1 LRVISTGGTPVPPY
15 FAKMSKTL
23 LYRLFGVGRMP
34 AQWRAAIDSEGIVLM
49 DEGIGG
55 SITYRDFSA
64 PGRRSSWR
72 KVAFSGSIALTKAR
86 LLALQYANPVINVPL
101 DDQRLQ
107 QMQFSVEGEDKLLVA
122 FNANLFHNDWSGT
135 IEYRFRTARAREF
148 LKSLGNRSDAA

>member
-1 LRVISTGGTPVPPY
+1 MT
-15 FAKMSKTL
+15 KTL
-23 LYRLFGVGRMP
+23 IYRLFGVGRMP
-34 AQWRAAIDSEGIVLM
+34 QQWLAAINSEGVVLL

-72 KVAFSGSIALTKAR
+72 KVAFSGSIALTKTR
-86 LLALQYANPVINVPL
+86 LLALQYANPIINVPL

-107 QMQFSVEGEDKLLVA
+107 QMQCSVEADDKLLVA

-135 IEYRFRTARAREF
+135 IEYRFRTSQAPAF
-148 LKSLGNRSDAA
+148 LEALGDHK

>member
-1 LRVISTGGTPVPPY
+1 M
-15 FAKMSKTL
+15 AKTL

-34 AQWRAAIDSEGIVLM
+34 QQWLAAINSEGVVLL

-72 KVAFSGSIALTKAR
+72 KVAFSGSIALTKTR
-86 LLALQYANPVINVPL
+86 LLALQYANPIINVPL

-107 QMQFSVEGEDKLLVA
+107 QMQCSVEADDKLLVA

-135 IEYRFRTARAREF
+135 IEYRFRTSQAPAF
-148 LKSLGNRSDAA
+148 LEALGDHK

>member
-1 LRVISTGGTPVPPY
+1 M
-15 FAKMSKTL
+15 AKTL

-34 AQWRAAIDSEGIVLM
+34 QHWRAVINSEGVVLM

-72 KVAFSGSIALTKAR
+72 KVAFSGSITLTKTR
-86 LLALQYANPVINVPL
+86 LLALQYANPAINVPL
-101 DDQRLQ
+101 DDPRLK

-122 FNANLFHNDWSGT
+122 FNANLFHSDWSGT
-135 IEYRFRTARAREF
+135 IEYRFRTAQAPEF

>member
-1 LRVISTGGTPVPPY
+1 MP
-15 FAKMSKTL
+15 KTL
-23 LYRLFGVGRMP
+23 LYRLFGAGRMP
-34 AQWRAAIDSEGIVLM
+34 QQWRSTIESEGVVLF

-72 KVAFSGSIALTKAR
+72 KVAFSGSIALTKTR
-86 LLALQYANPVINVPL
+86 LLALQYANPAINVPL
-101 DDQRLQ
+101 DDPRLK

-135 IEYRFRTARAREF
+135 IEYRFRTEQAPAF
-148 LKSLGNRSDAA
+148 LKGLRRS

>member
-1 LRVISTGGTPVPPY
+1 M
-15 FAKMSKTL
+15 AKTL

-34 AQWRAAIDSEGIVLM
+34 QQWRSTIESEGVVLF

-64 PGRRSSWR
+64 PWRRSSWR
-72 KVAFSGSIALTKAR
+72 KVAFSGSIALTKTR
-86 LLALQYANPVINVPL
+86 LVALQYANPAINVPL
-101 DDQRLQ
+101 DEPRLK

-135 IEYRFRTARAREF
+135 IEYRFRTEQAPAF
-148 LKSLGNRSDAA
+148 LNGLDNQK

>member
-1 LRVISTGGTPVPPY
+1 
-15 FAKMSKTL
+15 MSKTF

-34 AQWRAAIDSEGIVLM
+34 AQWRATIESDGVVLF

-55 SITYRDFSA
+55 SITYRNFSA

-72 KVAFSGSIALTKAR
+72 KVAFSGSIALTKTR
-86 LLALQYANPVINVPL
+86 LLALQYANPAINVPL
-101 DDQRLQ
+101 DDPRLH

-135 IEYRFRTARAREF
+135 IEYRFRTEQAREF
-148 LKSLGNRSDAA
+148 LKSLCNPSDAA

>member
-1 LRVISTGGTPVPPY
+1 MP
-15 FAKMSKTL
+15 KTL
-23 LYRLFGVGRMP
+23 LYRLFGAGRMP
-34 AQWRAAIDSEGIVLM
+34 QQWRSTIESEGVVLF

-72 KVAFSGSIALTKAR
+72 KVAFSGSIALTKTR
-86 LLALQYANPVINVPL
+86 LLALQYANPAINVPL
-101 DDQRLQ
+101 DDPRLQ

-135 IEYRFRTARAREF
+135 IEYWFRTEQAPAF
-148 LKSLGNRSDAA
+148 VKALDDHK